1 MRKVPKLRFKEF
13 SDEWE
18 EKKLGDLI
26 LLQRGSS
33 PRPIIK
39 YITNSSDGVNWIKI
53 GDTNKESKY
62 ITSTSEKITKEG
74 AKKSREVKKGEII
87 LSNSMS
93 YGRPFILKIDGY
105 IHDGWFVIR
114 KYEENFNKEF
124 LCQLLG
130 SDFVQLQYKKVAA
143 GGVVENI
150 SSELVNSVKVKVLSL
165 KEQEKIANF
174 LSNIDKKISLTEEKL
189 ELFREYKKGV
199 MQKIFSQELRFKDNN
214 GNDYPEWEEKKLGEI
229 GDTYN
234 GLTGKSAED
243 FGRGK
248 KYITYKNI
256 YDNTKIN
263 MNILELV
270 NIELGE
276 KQNKVEYGDIFFTT
290 SSETPNEVGYSSVL
304 LDKIQEDIYL
314 NSFCF
319 GFRLKNK
326 VKYLPEF
333 FRYLLR
339 SKNFRTFIYIL
350 AQGSTRFNL
359 SKIELLKLKVLL
371 PSLEEQQKIADFLSS
386 IDSKIESIEKE
397 LEGLKE
403 FKRGLLQQMFV

>member
-174 LSNIDKKISLTEEKL
+174 LSNIDKKISLTEKKL

-199 MQKIFSQELRFKDNN
+199 MQKIFSQELRFKDSN
-214 GNDYPEWEEKKLGEI
+214 GNDYPEWEEKRLGEI
-229 GDTYN
+229 
-234 GLTGKSAED
+234 LTSKSSAISQNTLKNNEGIYSVYGAIGK
-243 FGRGK
+243 
-248 KYITYKNI
+248 IKNI
-256 YDNTKIN
+256 NFYENENEYIGIVKDGAGVGRTF
-263 MNILELV
+263 LC
-270 NIELGE
+270 E
-276 KQNKVEYGDIFFTT
+276 KK
-290 SSETPNEVGYSSVL
+290 SSVL
-304 LDKIQEDIYL
+304 GTLNYLELKTKSIYLKFAYYILKQIDFSKYIVGSSIPHIYFKDYKNEKIQ
-314 NSFCF
+314 
-319 GFRLKNK
+319 
-326 VKYLPEF
+326 LP
-333 FRYLLR
+333 
-339 SKNFRTFIYIL
+339 I
-350 AQGSTRFNL
+350 
-359 SKIELLKLKVLL
+359 
-371 PSLEEQQKIADFLSS
+371 LEEQQKIADFLSS

-403 FKRGLLQQMFV
+403 FKRGLLQQMLV

>member
-199 MQKIFSQELRFKDNN
+199 MQKIFSQELRFKDSN
-214 GNDYPEWEEKKLGEI
+214 GNDYPEWEEKRLGEI
-229 GDTYN
+229 
-234 GLTGKSAED
+234 LTSKSSAISQNTLKNNEGIYSVYGAIGK
-243 FGRGK
+243 
-248 KYITYKNI
+248 IKNI
-256 YDNTKIN
+256 NFYENENEYIGIVKDGAGVGRTF
-263 MNILELV
+263 LC
-270 NIELGE
+270 E
-276 KQNKVEYGDIFFTT
+276 KK
-290 SSETPNEVGYSSVL
+290 SSVL
-304 LDKIQEDIYL
+304 GTLNYLELKTKSIYLKFAYYILKQIDFSKYIVGSSIPHIYFKDYKNEKIQ
-314 NSFCF
+314 
-319 GFRLKNK
+319 
-326 VKYLPEF
+326 LP
-333 FRYLLR
+333 
-339 SKNFRTFIYIL
+339 I
-350 AQGSTRFNL
+350 
-359 SKIELLKLKVLL
+359 
-371 PSLEEQQKIADFLSS
+371 LEEQQKIADFLSS
-386 IDSKIESIEKE
+386 IDSKIESIGKE

-403 FKRGLLQQMFV
+403 FKKGLLQQMLV